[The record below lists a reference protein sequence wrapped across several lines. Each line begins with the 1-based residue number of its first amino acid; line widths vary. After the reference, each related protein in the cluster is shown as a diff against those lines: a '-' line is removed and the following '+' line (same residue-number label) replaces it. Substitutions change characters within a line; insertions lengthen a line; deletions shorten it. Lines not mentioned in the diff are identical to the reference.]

1 MALAVKMTGPE
12 DALADPQNTD
22 PATHTVLTRL
32 REMIVTGEIP
42 PGARLRAEGLAT
54 QLDVSR
60 TPVRTA
66 LAVLSAEGLVLY
78 SMNRGYTVRAVTL
91 GDLYDSVDVRAS
103 LEGLACRLSVD
114 HGWAEEELAY
124 LSEVVGLARAIVDR
138 GDWSEVIE
146 REWYEYNR
154 IFHRMIHRA
163 TRNLALRNAMRMT
176 LLYPLFGDPVR
187 VSPTVAAHGPAR
199 ARRLPEPTPPFIVQ
213 SQADHEN
220 LLAAM
225 RAGDGEGAERL
236 MIEHVLRTKAR
247 ILAIATLR

>member
-1 MALAVKMTGPE
+1 MMAAAKMADGVE
-12 DALADPQNTD
+12 ALADPQNTE

-42 PGARLRAEGLAT
+42 PGTRLRAEGLAT

-60 TPVRTA
+60 TPIRSA

-91 GDLYDSVDVRAS
+91 GDLYDAVDVRAA
-103 LEGLACRLSVD
+103 LEGLACRLSVNQ
-114 HGWAEEELAY
+114 GWSEEDLASLQKVVA
-124 LSEVVGLARAIVDR
+124 LSRAIVDR
-138 GDWSEVIE
+138 GDWSEALE
-146 REWYEYNR
+146 LEWYEFNR
-154 IFHRMIHRA
+154 YFHWKIHRA
-163 TRNLALRNAMRMT
+163 ARNLALRSAIRMT

-187 VSPTVAAHGPAR
+187 VSPTVSAHVPAR
-199 ARRLPEPTPPFIVQ
+199 ARQLPATTPPHIVQ

-220 LLAAM
+220 LLGAL

-247 ILAIATLR
+247 ILSIATIR